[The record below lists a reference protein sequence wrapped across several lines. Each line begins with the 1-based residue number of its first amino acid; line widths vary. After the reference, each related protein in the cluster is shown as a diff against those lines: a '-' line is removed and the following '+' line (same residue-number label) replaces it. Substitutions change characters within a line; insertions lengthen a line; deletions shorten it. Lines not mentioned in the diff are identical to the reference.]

1 MLLRITER
9 EVHDPFFERF
19 VMQQCESV
27 RLFYR
32 EIQIHQRFIKDHQ
45 YVLITSRDVE
55 VIEREE
61 RIIDNLVHD
70 LTVYTR
76 KFNTYREAY
85 LKCSKIRSMQP
96 ELIKHIWHFV
106 TCVE

>member
-85 LKCSKIRSMQP
+85 LQCSMVQSLTHEII
-96 ELIKHIWHFV
+96 ECIWSQA
-106 TCVE
+106 TDVE